1 MSMHSIPPARTVFPA
16 DSLVRRLHD
25 LVLHGITFGADRLAA
40 PDQAWW
46 RTVAG
51 TGTRPWLDT
60 GDMDEAASLW
70 CSSFAALT
78 TNNTLLNKEVQKGLY
93 DDLVK
98 ETATLTAELPERE
111 RIVEIGFVLNARH
124 GLRLASRFGGRVSV
138 ELHTD
143 LADDVERSVAY
154 GRRFYA
160 ICPEHFIVKIPLT
173 PSGLLATRRLRAEG
187 IPVNFTLGFSAR
199 QNLIA
204 AALSA
209 PSYVNVFL
217 GRLGAY
223 VADNHLGEATNV
235 GEKVTLASQLAVRQR
250 TATRMVPTLQI
261 AASMRNGAQ
270 VVALAG
276 VDVHTM
282 PPAAAKS
289 ALTTGGPVS
298 DRTADDLPLKLV
310 RDEELLAA
318 LWTVG
323 PREIALA
330 DDLEQAPPST
340 PGDLVARCA
349 AHGFGG
355 LFPTFNP
362 AEVAALT
369 ADGKIPN
376 HGRWIERLRAGTAS
390 VDGLCTAA
398 ALASFTADQA
408 ALDGRIRTLIA

>member
-1 MSMHSIPPARTVFPA
+1 
-16 DSLVRRLHD
+16 LHD
-25 LVLHGITFGADRLAA
+25 LVHHGIAFGADRLPA

-93 DDLVK
+93 DGLVQ
-98 ETATLTAELPERE
+98 ETAALTAELPERE

-154 GRRFYA
+154 GRRYFA

-173 PSGLLATRRLRAEG
+173 PAGLLATRRLRADG

-199 QNLIA
+199 QNLFA

-217 GRLGAY
+217 GRLNAY
-223 VADNHLGEATNV
+223 VADNHLGDGVNV
-235 GEKVTLASQLAVRQR
+235 GEKTTLASQRAVRER
-250 TATRMVPTLQI
+250 TAARLVPTLQI

-270 VVALAG
+270 VVTLAG

-282 PPAAAKS
+282 PPAAAKG
-289 ALTTGGPVS
+289 ALAAGGPVA
-298 DRTADDLPLKLV
+298 DRTADDLPIHFSRDAELV
-310 RDEELLAA
+310 AP
-318 LWTVG
+318 LWTIG
-323 PREIALA
+323 APELALA
-330 DDLEQAPPST
+330 DDLEQAPPVT
-340 PGDLVARCA
+340 PGDVVARFTS
-349 AHGFGG
+349 HGLGG
-355 LFPTFNP
+355 MFPTFT
-362 AEVAALT
+362 AEERTALA
-369 ADGKIPN
+369 ADGKIPK
-376 HGRWIERLRAGTAS
+376 HDRWLARLRAGTAT

-408 ALDGRIRTLIA
+408 ALDGRIRKLLG